1 MPSNTPTVEEEA
13 APEES
18 SHDVLPLPVQ
28 VIERNRLTEMEIRAL
43 PRFKDYTHGTPSKV
57 GGWTECVCMCGVI
70 GVLVLPP

>member
-1 MPSNTPTVEEEA
+1 MPSNTQTVEEEA
-13 APEES
+13 APEDS

-57 GGWTECVCMCGVI
+57 GGWIASVCVCV
-70 GVLVLPP
+70 VLVLPP